1 MPVTKTPAGIA
12 HWAKM
17 NRKLRLRLISLNTF
31 HKAGVRS
38 REGSLRD
45 LQAELQIKA
54 LARTG
59 NLPPP
64 TTKEGQAL
72 RAILASY
79 APKIGPGRRNIH
91 TLHRKIVLG
100 VLRDHAKAKHKAA
113 RQAGA
118 Q

>member
-1 MPVTKTPAGIA
+1 MTKTSKTRRPPESYRAYLRNLRVPGR
-12 HWAKM
+12 
-17 NRKLRLRLISLNTF
+17 NRTQDQV

-54 LARTG
+54 MARVG
-59 NLPPP
+59 QLPPP
-64 TTKEGQAL
+64 NTKEGQAL

-100 VLRDHAKAKHKAA
+100 VLRDHAKAKAKVNASN
-113 RQAGA
+113 
-118 Q
+118 